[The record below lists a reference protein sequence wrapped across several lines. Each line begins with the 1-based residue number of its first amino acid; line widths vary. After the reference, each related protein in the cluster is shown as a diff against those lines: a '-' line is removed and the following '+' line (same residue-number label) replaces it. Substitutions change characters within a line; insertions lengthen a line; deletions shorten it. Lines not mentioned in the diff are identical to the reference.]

1 MVLHVPTMPAVET
14 TAALERRVARL
25 SSLGRDEMTKLRA
38 QLSGLEGELECV
50 LASSVDLSRDL
61 RLRRHTE
68 HPPHSVE
75 TARISEENARVAEE
89 RAEERSRIASDSL
102 RKERLRAEG
111 KAAEIEALRVSLSLV
126 GDELRASELRATEAR
141 ALRLTSGDER
151 VAAIDLWS
159 RKQAR
164 LTRMCFPYVAH
175 PIDRVRQLLS
185 SLPRAAPEARMAWL
199 DAPECARRTRHAPP
213 RPHHLLQPR
222 HARPPRG
229 GSHFMG
235 PRRRRYLEAAS
246 GGAAR
251 TRPAEAVGA
260 PQMAR
265 RCARVDAAP
274 REGTCRSPSRAI
286 RSLEG
291 EGGGGGGR

>member
-68 HPPHSVE
+68 HPPHSAE

-89 RAEERSRIASDSL
+89 RAEERSRIASGSL

-164 LTRMCFPYVAH
+164 LTRMCFPMLRTECKDPDVGRSSASSA
-175 PIDRVRQLLS
+175 ILWWWWWCNGTSRQYTPTTRSWCSTTAMLLWS
-185 SLPRAAPEARMAWL
+185 QATRLRWAASWTCGRTP
-199 DAPECARRTRHAPP
+199 ARR
-213 RPHHLLQPR
+213 
-222 HARPPRG
+222 
-229 GSHFMG
+229 S
-235 PRRRRYLEAAS
+235 
-246 GGAAR
+246 
-251 TRPAEAVGA
+251 
-260 PQMAR
+260 
-265 RCARVDAAP
+265 
-274 REGTCRSPSRAI
+274 SPSRRCGTEPRA
-286 RSLEG
+286 SY
-291 EGGGGGGR
+291 